1 MARNQVTETGAP
13 VTLES
18 ILCTNELDRRSKR
31 PPDYETENRALVS
44 LAQAMADS
52 PRTILQTLAETILEV
67 FKCGSAGISLLTED
81 EKRFYW
87 PAIAGVWSEHIGGGT
102 PRDFGPCGDVLD
114 RDIPLMFRHPERRY
128 DYLQSIMPSPE
139 ECLLVPFYVAGKAVG
154 TIWAITH
161 SQRRQFDAEDR
172 RQLVSLGRFA
182 SSAYQVVESLKHL
195 EKQVAA
201 VRESE
206 ERFHTLADNISQ
218 LAWMADAQGSIY
230 WYNRRWFDYTGTTL
244 EEVHGWGWKK
254 AHHPDHVERVVRR
267 IQDSW
272 DSGEAWEDTFPLRG
286 KDGQYRWFLSRALP
300 IRDTRGRIVGWFGTN
315 TDITDLRAAQQALK
329 GSELRYRRLFESDQD
344 GILILDAHT
353 GQIIEANAFISVLVG
368 QEHGEL
374 VGKQLYQIGLFQDS
388 EANKRAVRELQE
400 NGHIHYDHVPLNSRR
415 GETVPV
421 EIVSNVYYEDE
432 RPLAKCNIRDISER
446 NRLEQQIARQA
457 EVLADES
464 RRKDEFL
471 AMLSHELRNPLAP
484 IRAAMD
490 LLMLEQRGSENL
502 VQRQVREVIERQVAN
517 LTKLIDDLLEVS
529 RVVSGRIRLQQR
541 AVDLNQVVR
550 HALETAQPL
559 IEQRRHKLL
568 VNMGAEPVWA
578 SADAARLEEVFV
590 NLLDNAAKYTD
601 PEGRIEVWCEHVGE
615 QNHAQVR
622 VRDNGVGID
631 EALLPQIFDLFTQ
644 ADRSLDRAAGGLGIG
659 LSLAQRLVA
668 LHGGSVEGHSPPDG
682 QSRGSE
688 FVVRL
693 PLLPTPD
700 QGPSQMPAVEHAQ
713 PIGVRVLGVD
723 DSHDLVLMLGRTL
736 RHLGYSVQN
745 AYTGPDGLAA
755 AVQWRPDIALLDI
768 GLPGLDGYE
777 VARRL
782 RADPSLGKGGEKMR
796 LIALTGYGQ
805 LTDIARA
812 REAGFDAHLTKPYEI
827 DELEELLR
835 IPRTWT
841 RLSLEATSQSP
852 Q

>member
-1 MARNQVTETGAP
+1 MAFNQGMEISASAS
-13 VTLES
+13 LES
-18 ILCTNELDRRSKR
+18 ILCTDELNRRSRR
-31 PPDYETENRALVS
+31 PPDYEIENRALVA

-52 PRTILQTLAETILEV
+52 PRTILQTLADTILEV
-67 FKCGSAGISLLTED
+67 FKCDSAGISLLTKD

-87 PAIAGVWSEHIGGGT
+87 PAIAGVWKPHIGGGT

-114 RDIPLMFRHPERRY
+114 RNIPLLFRHFERRY
-128 DYLQSIMPSPE
+128 DYLQPVTPLTE

-154 TIWAITH
+154 TIWAIAH
-161 SQRRQFDAEDR
+161 DQRRKFDAEDR
-172 RQLVSLGRFA
+172 RQLVSLGQFA
-182 SSAYQVVESLKHL
+182 SSAYQIVESLNLL
-195 EKQVAA
+195 EQQVDA

-218 LAWMADAQGSIY
+218 LAWMADAQGWIY

-244 EEVHGWGWKK
+244 EEMHGWGWKQV
-254 AHHPDHVERVVRR
+254 HHPDHVERVAQR
-267 IQDSW
+267 IQQSW

-286 KDGQYRWFLSRALP
+286 KDGEFRWFLSRALP
-300 IRDTRGRIVGWFGTN
+300 IRDADGQIVRWFGTN
-315 TDITDLRAAQQALK
+315 TDITDFRAAQQALRD
-329 GSELRYRRLFESDQD
+329 SELRYRRLFQSAQD
-344 GILILDAHT
+344 GILILDAQT
-353 GQIIEANAFISVLVG
+353 AQIIDANACMSALAG

-374 VGKQLYQIGLFQDS
+374 VGKQLYEIGLFEDI
-388 EANKRAVRELQE
+388 ETNKQAFRKLQE
-400 NGHIHYDHVPLNSRR
+400 NGHIRYDHLPLKNRR

-421 EIVSNVYYEDE
+421 EIVSNVYYEDQ
-432 RPLAKCNIRDISER
+432 RPLAKCNVRDISER

-457 EVLADES
+457 EALADES

-484 IRAAMD
+484 IRAAMH
-490 LLMLEQRGSENL
+490 LLKLEEGGSENL
-502 VQRQVREVIERQVAN
+502 IQRQAREVVERQVAN
-517 LTKLIDDLLEVS
+517 LTKLISDLLEVS
-529 RVVSGRIRLQQR
+529 RVVSGRIRLHQQ
-541 AVDLNQVVR
+541 AVDLNQIVR

-559 IEQRRHKLL
+559 VEQRRHELL
-568 VNMGAEPVWA
+568 VNLGSEPIWA
-578 SADAARLEEVFV
+578 SADATRLEEVFV

-601 PEGRIEVWCEHVGE
+601 PEGRIEVWCEHPGG

-631 EALLPQIFDLFTQ
+631 EKLLPQIFELFTQ

-668 LHGGSVEGHSPPDG
+668 LHGGSIEAHSPPDG
-682 QSRGSE
+682 QSCGSE

-693 PLLPTPD
+693 PLFTTPEQLPPQTPAAE
-700 QGPSQMPAVEHAQ
+700 QNKPA
-713 PIGVRVLGVD
+713 GVRVLVVD

-736 RHLGYSVQN
+736 RHMGHSVQN

-755 AVQWRPDIALLDI
+755 AIQWRPDIVLLDI

-782 RADPSLGKGGEKMR
+782 RSEPTLGLRGKKMK

-805 LTDIARA
+805 LTDIALA

-835 IPRTWT
+835 I
-841 RLSLEATSQSP
+841 S
-852 Q
+852 

>member
-1 MARNQVTETGAP
+1 MAFNQGMEIDVSAP
-13 VTLES
+13 LVS
-18 ILCTNELDRRSKR
+18 ILCTDELDRRAQR
-31 PPDYETENRALVS
+31 PPDYEIENRALVA
-44 LAQAMADS
+44 LAQAIADS
-52 PRTILQTLAETILEV
+52 PRTILQTLADTILEV

-81 EKRFYW
+81 ETRFYW

-114 RDIPLMFRHPERRY
+114 RDVPLMFRHPERRY
-128 DYLQSIMPSPE
+128 DYLQSITPWPE

-154 TIWAITH
+154 TIWAIAH
-161 SQRRQFDAEDR
+161 DQRREFDAEDR

-182 SSAYQVVESLKHL
+182 SSAYQVVESLNLL
-195 EKQVAA
+195 EKQVEA

-218 LAWMADAQGSIY
+218 LAWMADAQGWIY

-244 EEVHGWGWKK
+244 EEMHGWGWKQL
-254 AHHPDHVERVVRR
+254 HHPEHVERVVQR
-267 IQDSW
+267 IQQSW

-286 KDGQYRWFLSRALP
+286 KDGEYRWFLSRALP
-300 IRDTRGRIVGWFGTN
+300 IRDADDQIVRWFGTN

-344 GILILDAHT
+344 GILILDAQT
-353 GQIIEANAFISVLVG
+353 GRIIDANTCMSALVG

-374 VGKQLYQIGLFQDS
+374 VGKQLYEIGLFHDI
-388 EANKRAVRELQE
+388 EANKRTFRELLE
-400 NGHIHYDHVPLNSRR
+400 NGHIHYDHLLLQNRR

-421 EIVSNVYYEDE
+421 EVVSNLYYEDQ
-432 RPLAKCNIRDISER
+432 RPLAKCNVRDISER
-446 NRLEQQIARQA
+446 SRLEQQIAHQA
-457 EVLADES
+457 EALVDES

-484 IRAAMD
+484 IRAAMH
-490 LLMLEQRGSENL
+490 LLKLEERGSESL
-502 VQRQVREVIERQVAN
+502 VQRQAREVIERQLAN
-517 LTKLIDDLLEVS
+517 LTKLISDLLEVS
-529 RVVSGRIRLQQR
+529 RVVSGRIRLNQQ

-550 HALETAQPL
+550 HALETVQPL
-559 IEQRRHKLL
+559 VEQRRHELL
-568 VNMGAEPVWA
+568 INLGSEPVWA
-578 SADAARLEEVFV
+578 STDATRLEEVFV

-601 PEGRIEVWCEHVGE
+601 PGGRIEVWCEHSGGQDFAE
-615 QNHAQVR
+615 VR

-631 EALLPQIFDLFTQ
+631 EKLLPQIFDLFTQ
-644 ADRSLDRAAGGLGIG
+644 APRSLDRAAGGLGIG
-659 LSLAQRLVA
+659 LSLAQRLVT
-668 LHGGSVEGHSPPDG
+668 LHGGSIEAHSPPDG

-693 PLLPTPD
+693 PLLPAAPEQPTP
-700 QGPSQMPAVEHAQ
+700 QAPVAEQHTPR
-713 PIGVRVLGVD
+713 GVRVLVVD

-755 AVQWRPDIALLDI
+755 AVQWRPDIVLMDI

-777 VARRL
+777 VAKRL
-782 RADPSLGKGGEKMR
+782 RSDPTLGRGGEKMK

-805 LTDIARA
+805 LSDISRARA
-812 REAGFDAHLTKPYEI
+812 AGFDAHLTKPYEI

-835 IPRTWT
+835 IPQT
-841 RLSLEATSQSP
+841 
-852 Q
+852 